1 MKAVQLSRF
10 GGPEVLEIVETPTPV
25 PQPGE
30 VLVRV
35 YAAGINFFEV
45 LMRQDRYAVTPELPM
60 MLGVEAAGVIETLGD
75 GVASPAVGARVAVPL
90 FAIGRNGGYAD
101 YVIADA
107 ASVVLLP
114 DELSFE
120 DATALMVQGLT
131 ALHLVRQSP
140 PNAKAVVVNAAAG
153 GVGSLLVQLAR
164 DSGARLVIAAAGS
177 DEKRQLALALGAD
190 IAVDYSSPDWVERV
204 REATGGSGADIIY
217 EFIGGSFTKACLDAL
232 APGGELVFGALGRFS
247 LDQAAMEGLFAGNQ
261 SVKGF
266 ALLPLLTPD
275 TLKADLGRLFAEAA
289 NGRLKVIQGGRYLLD
304 RAADAHRAVERR
316 QTVGKVVLIPRGIV

>member
-10 GGPEVLEIVETPTPV
+10 GGPEVLEIVETPTPSLRS
-25 PQPGE
+25 GE

-35 YAAGINFFEV
+35 HAAGINFFEV

-60 MLGVEAAGVIETLGD
+60 TLGVEAAGVIETLGD
-75 GVASPAVGARVAVPL
+75 GVASPAIGTRVAAPL
-90 FAIGRNGGYAD
+90 FAMGRSGGYAE
-101 YVIADA
+101 YVVADA
-107 ASVVLLP
+107 ASVVPLP
-114 DELSFE
+114 DELPFE

-131 ALHLVRQSP
+131 ALHLVRRSP
-140 PNAKAVVVNAAAG
+140 PNAEAVLVNAAAG

-177 DEKRQLALALGAD
+177 DEKRELALALGAD
-190 IAVDYSSPDWVERV
+190 VAVDYSSPDWVERV
-204 REATGGSGADIIY
+204 REATGGRGPDIIY
-217 EFIGGSFTKACLDAL
+217 EFIGGTFTKACVDAL

-247 LDQAAMEGLFAGNQ
+247 LDQAAMEGLFARNQ

-316 QTVGKVVLIPRGIV
+316 ETVGKVVLFP

>member
-1 MKAVQLSRF
+1 MKAVQLNRF
-10 GGPEVLEIVETPTPV
+10 GGPEVLEIVETPTPA

-30 VLVRV
+30 VLVGV
-35 YAAGINFFEV
+35 QAAGINFFEI

-60 MLGVEAAGVIETLGD
+60 MLGVEAAGVIEALGD

-90 FAIGRNGGYAD
+90 FAIGRSGGYAE
-101 YVIADA
+101 YVVADA
-107 ASVVLLP
+107 ASVVPLP

-140 PNAKAVVVNAAAG
+140 PNAKAVLVNAAAG

-177 DEKRQLALALGAD
+177 DEKRELALALGAD
-190 IAVDYSSPDWVERV
+190 IAVDYSSPDWVKRV
-204 REATGGSGADIIY
+204 REATGGRGADIIY

-232 APGGELVFGALGRFS
+232 APGGELVFGALGRFR
-247 LDQAAMEGLFAGNQ
+247 LDQAAMEGLFAQNQ

-275 TLKADLGRLFAEAA
+275 TLKADLGWLFSEAT
-289 NGRLKVIQGGRYLLD
+289 NGRLKIVQGGRYLLD
-304 RAADAHRAVERR
+304 QAADAHRVVERR
-316 QTVGKVVLIPRGIV
+316 ETVGKVVLIP

>member
-10 GGPEVLEIVETPTPV
+10 GGPEVLEIVETPTPSLRS
-25 PQPGE
+25 GE

-35 YAAGINFFEV
+35 HAAGINFFEI
-45 LMRQDRYAVTPELPM
+45 LMRQDRYAVTPKLPM
-60 MLGVEAAGVIETLGD
+60 MLGVEAAGVIQATAD

-90 FAIGRNGGYAD
+90 FAIGRSGGYTE
-101 YVIADA
+101 YVVADA
-107 ASVVLLP
+107 ASVVPLP

-140 PNAKAVVVNAAAG
+140 PNAKAVLVNAAAG

-164 DSGARLVIAAAGS
+164 ASGARLVIAAAGS

-190 IAVDYSSPDWVERV
+190 IAVDYSSPDWVEHV
-204 REATGGSGADIIY
+204 RKTTGGRGADIIY
-217 EFIGGSFTKACLDAL
+217 DFIGGTFTKACVDAL

-247 LDQAAMEGLFAGNQ
+247 LDQAAIEGLFARNQ
-261 SVKGF
+261 ALKGF

-275 TLKADLGRLFAEAA
+275 TLKADLDWLFAEAVS
-289 NGRLKVIQGGRYLLD
+289 GRLKVVQGGRYPLD
-304 RAADAHRAVERR
+304 QAADAHRAVERR
-316 QTVGKVVLIPRGIV
+316 ETAGKVVLIP

>member
-1 MKAVQLSRF
+1 MKAVQLNRF
-10 GGPEVLEIVETPTPV
+10 GGPEVLEIVETPTPA

-35 YAAGINFFEV
+35 QAAGINFFEI

-60 MLGVEAAGVIETLGD
+60 MLGVEAAGVIEALGD
-75 GVASPAVGARVAVPL
+75 GVASPAVGSRVAVPL
-90 FAIGRNGGYAD
+90 FAIGRSGGYAE
-101 YVIADA
+101 YVVADA
-107 ASVVLLP
+107 ASVVPLP
-114 DELSFE
+114 DDLSFE

-140 PNAKAVVVNAAAG
+140 PNAKAVLVNAAAG

-177 DEKRQLALALGAD
+177 DEKRELALALGAD

-204 REATGGSGADIIY
+204 REATGGRGADIIY

-232 APGGELVFGALGRFS
+232 APGGELVFGALGRFR
-247 LDQAAMEGLFAGNQ
+247 LDQAAMDGLFAQNQ

-275 TLKADLGRLFAEAA
+275 TLKTDLGWLFDEAA

-316 QTVGKVVLIPRGIV
+316 ETVGKVVLIP

>member
-1 MKAVQLSRF
+1 MKAVQLNRF
-10 GGPEVLEIVETPTPV
+10 GGPEVLEIVETRTPA

-35 YAAGINFFEV
+35 QAAGINFFEI

-60 MLGVEAAGVIETLGD
+60 MLGVEAAGVIEALGD
-75 GVASPAVGARVAVPL
+75 GVASPAFGSRVAVPL
-90 FAIGRNGGYAD
+90 FAIGRSGGYSE
-101 YVIADA
+101 YVVADA
-107 ASVVLLP
+107 ASVVPLP
-114 DELSFE
+114 DDLSFE

-140 PNAKAVVVNAAAG
+140 PNAKAVLVNAAAG

-177 DEKRQLALALGAD
+177 DEKRELALALGAD
-190 IAVDYSSPDWVERV
+190 SAVDYSSPDWVERV
-204 REATGGSGADIIY
+204 REATGGRGADIIY

-232 APGGELVFGALGRFS
+232 APGGELVFGALGRFR
-247 LDQAAMEGLFAGNQ
+247 LDQAAMDGLFAQNQ

-275 TLKADLGRLFAEAA
+275 TLKTDLGWLFDEAA
-289 NGRLKVIQGGRYLLD
+289 HGRLKVIQGGRYLLD

-316 QTVGKVVLIPRGIV
+316 ETVGKVVLIP

>member
-1 MKAVQLSRF
+1 MKAVQLNRF
-10 GGPEVLEIVETPTPV
+10 GGPEVLEIVETPTPA

-30 VLVRV
+30 VLVCV
-35 YAAGINFFEV
+35 QAAGINFFEI

-60 MLGVEAAGVIETLGD
+60 MLGVEAAGVIDALGD
-75 GVASPAVGARVAVPL
+75 GVASPAVGSRVAVPL
-90 FAIGRNGGYAD
+90 FAIGRSGGYAE
-101 YVIADA
+101 YVVADA
-107 ASVVLLP
+107 ASVVPLP
-114 DELSFE
+114 DDLSFE
-120 DATALMVQGLT
+120 YATALMVQGLT

-140 PNAKAVVVNAAAG
+140 PNAKAVLVNAAAG

-177 DEKRQLALALGAD
+177 DEKRELALALGAD

-204 REATGGSGADIIY
+204 REATGGRGAEIIY

-232 APGGELVFGALGRFS
+232 APSGELVFGALGRFR
-247 LDQAAMEGLFAGNQ
+247 LDQAAMDGLFAQNQ

-275 TLKADLGRLFAEAA
+275 TLKTDLGWLFDEAA

-316 QTVGKVVLIPRGIV
+316 ETVGKVVLIP

>member
-10 GGPEVLEIVETPTPV
+10 GGPEVLEIVETPTPA

-35 YAAGINFFEV
+35 HASGINFFEV

-60 MLGVEAAGVIETLGD
+60 MLGVEAAGVIEALGD
-75 GVASPAVGARVAVPL
+75 GVTSPAVGARVAVPL
-90 FAIGRNGGYAD
+90 FAMGRSGGYAD

-114 DELSFE
+114 DDLSFE
-120 DATALMVQGLT
+120 GATALMVQGLT
-131 ALHLVRQSP
+131 ALHLVRQSLP
-140 PNAKAVVVNAAAG
+140 KNRTVLVNAAAG

-177 DEKRQLALALGAD
+177 NEKRELALALGAD

-217 EFIGGSFTKACLDAL
+217 EFIGGSFTKACLGAL
-232 APGGELVFGALGRFS
+232 AQGGELVFGALGRFR
-247 LDQAAMEGLFAGNQ
+247 LDQAAMESLFAQNQ

-266 ALLPLLTPD
+266 SLLPLLTPD
-275 TLKADLGRLFAEAA
+275 TLKADLGWLFAEAVS
-289 NGRLKVIQGGRYLLD
+289 GRLKVIQGGRYLLD
-304 RAADAHRAVERR
+304 QAADAHRAVERR
-316 QTVGKVVLIPRGIV
+316 ETAGKVVLIP

>member
-1 MKAVQLSRF
+1 MKAVQLNRF
-10 GGPEVLEIVETPTPV
+10 GGPEVLEIVETPTPA

-30 VLVRV
+30 VLVCV
-35 YAAGINFFEV
+35 QAAGINFFEI

-60 MLGVEAAGVIETLGD
+60 MLGVEAAGVIDALGD
-75 GVASPAVGARVAVPL
+75 GVASPAVGSRVAVPL
-90 FAIGRNGGYAD
+90 FAIGRSGGYAE
-101 YVIADA
+101 YVVADA
-107 ASVVLLP
+107 ASVVPLP
-114 DELSFE
+114 DDLSFE

-140 PNAKAVVVNAAAG
+140 PNAKAVLVNAAAG

-177 DEKRQLALALGAD
+177 DEKRELALALGAD

-204 REATGGSGADIIY
+204 REATGGRGAEIIY

-232 APGGELVFGALGRFS
+232 APSGELVFGALGRFR
-247 LDQAAMEGLFAGNQ
+247 LDQAAMDGLFAQNQ

-275 TLKADLGRLFAEAA
+275 TLKTDLGWLFDEAA

-316 QTVGKVVLIPRGIV
+316 ETVGKVVLIP

>member
-10 GGPEVLEIVETPTPV
+10 GGPEVLEIVEAPTPA

-35 YAAGINFFEV
+35 QASGINFFEV

-60 MLGVEAAGVIETLGD
+60 MLGVEAAGVIEAIGD
-75 GVASPAVGARVAVPL
+75 GVVTPAIGTRVAVPL

-131 ALHLVRQSP
+131 ALHLVRKSAP
-140 PNAKAVVVNAAAG
+140 KDRTVLVNAAAG

-177 DEKRQLALALGAD
+177 DEKRELAFALGAD
-190 IAVDYSSPDWVERV
+190 IALDYSCPDWVERV
-204 REATGGSGADIIY
+204 REATGGTGADIIY
-217 EFIGGSFTKACLDAL
+217 DFIGGSFTKACLNSL
-232 APGGELVFGALGRFS
+232 APGGELIFGALGRFN
-247 LDQAAMEGLFAGNQ
+247 LDQAAMEGLFAQNQ
-261 SVKGF
+261 SMRGF

-275 TLKADLGRLFAEAA
+275 KLKADLGWLFGEAV
-289 NGRLKVIQGGRYLLD
+289 NGRLKIVQGGRYLLD
-304 RAADAHRAVERR
+304 QAADAHRAVERR
-316 QTVGKVVLIPRGIV
+316 ETVGKVILIP